1 VSTGARYA
9 LGMDYGTA
17 SCRAIVVR
25 LDDGHEIA
33 ASTFDYPSGDGG
45 VITARDDS
53 LVARQ
58 HPRDYLEGLE
68 AIMRGA
74 VAAARDADPA
84 FDPAAVAGIGVATT
98 GSTPMP
104 VDASGRPLALD
115 PDFEGDLDA
124 MAWLWKDHTAHEEA
138 EAITRLAR
146 ATRPQYVAACGNVY
160 SAEWFWAKAWHCS
173 RVAPRVF
180 EAAASWVELCD
191 LLPAVLI
198 GRTDPQSMPR
208 SVCAAGHKAMFDA
221 RWGGLPDAEFLAE
234 LDPGLAELRARLF
247 DTALEAGDRAGGLCD
262 EWARRTGL
270 RPGTPVAIGGF
281 DAHAA
286 ALGAGVAEG
295 VFVSVMGTSTCDVTV
310 QPVDRAAWSLPG
322 VCGVVAG
329 SVLPGFVGIEA
340 GQSGVGDMFRWFVDG
355 FVPESIGATRAERY
369 AALSAAAAELAPGEH
384 GLVAL
389 DWAGGNRSI
398 LVDHTLSGL
407 IVGLN
412 LQTEPHHVFQA
423 LVESTAFGARRIIEH
438 LEEHGVPLHEIV
450 ASGGLPGRNP
460 GLMQTYADVLGRR
473 IRVSASEQTSAR
485 GAAMLGAL
493 AAGAEGG
500 GFSTPAE
507 AQQAIVRFRDEEYV
521 PDAAA
526 HAVYDRLYAL
536 FCRLHDALG
545 LPGQDEGVG
554 PVMRELFAL
563 RTAAATPV
571 AS

>member
-1 VSTGARYA
+1 MTGARYA

-17 SCRAIVVR
+17 SCRALVVR
-25 LDDGHEIA
+25 LDDGVEIA
-33 ASTFDYPSGDGG
+33 ESTFDYPSGDGG
-45 VITARDDS
+45 VITSTDDS

-58 HPRDYLEGLE
+58 HPGDYLLGLE
-68 AIMRGA
+68 SIMRG
-74 VAAARDADPA
+74 VTAAAHDADPA
-84 FDPAAVAGIGVATT
+84 FDPAAVVGIGVATT

-104 VDASGRPLALD
+104 VDASGQPLALD
-115 PDFEGDLDA
+115 PKFEDDLDA

-138 EAITRLAR
+138 EAITRAAR
-146 ATRPQYVAACGNVY
+146 GTRPEYVAACGNVY

-173 RVAPRVF
+173 RVAPHVF

-198 GRTDPQSMPR
+198 GDTDPRRMPR
-208 SVCAAGHKAMFDA
+208 SVCAAGHKAMFDQ

-234 LDPGLAELRARLF
+234 LDPALAELRARLF
-247 DTALEAGDRAGGLCD
+247 ESALDAGARAGELGA
-262 EWARRTGL
+262 EWAERTGL

-286 ALGAGVAEG
+286 ALGAGVQEG

-310 QPVDRAAWSLPG
+310 QPVDRAAASLPG

-329 SVLPGFVGIEA
+329 SVIPGFVGIEA

-355 FVPESIGATRAERY
+355 FVPEASGATRAERY
-369 AALSAAAAELAPGEH
+369 AELSGAAAALEPGEH

-412 LQTEPHHVFQA
+412 LQTQPHHVFQA
-423 LVESTAFGARRIIEH
+423 LIESTAFGARRIVEH

-450 ASGGLPGRNP
+450 ASGGLPGRNA
-460 GLMQTYADVLGRR
+460 GLMQTYANVLGRR
-473 IRVSASEQTSAR
+473 IRVSASEQTSAL

-500 GFSTPAE
+500 GFATPAD
-507 AQQAIVRFRDEEYV
+507 AQDAVVRFREEEYV
-521 PDAAA
+521 PEEAARE
-526 HAVYDRLYAL
+526 VYDRLYDL
-536 FCRLHDALG
+536 YLRMHDAFG
-545 LPGQDEGVG
+545 IPGQTDSVG

-563 RTAAATPV
+563 RTAAAPAV

>member
-1 VSTGARYA
+1 MAGARYA

-17 SCRAIVVR
+17 SCRAIIVR
-25 LDDGHEIA
+25 LDDGVEIA
-33 ASTFDYPSGDGG
+33 ESTFDYPTGNGG
-45 VITARDDS
+45 VLTSDDDS

-58 HPRDYLEGLE
+58 HPRDYLLGLE
-68 AIMRGA
+68 SIMRG
-74 VAAARDADPA
+74 VTAAADEADAG
-84 FDPAAVAGIGVATT
+84 FDAAAVVGIGVATT

-104 VDASGRPLALD
+104 VDAAGRPLALD
-115 PDFEGDLDA
+115 PGFEDDLDA

-138 EAITRLAR
+138 EAITEAAR
-146 ATRPQYVAACGNVY
+146 ATRPEYVAACGNVY
-160 SAEWFWAKAWHCS
+160 SAEWFWAKAWRCS
-173 RVAPRVF
+173 RVAPHVF
-180 EAAASWVELCD
+180 RAAASWVELCD

-198 GRTDPQSMPR
+198 GETDPRRMPR
-208 SVCAAGHKAMFDA
+208 SVCAAGHKAMFDQ
-221 RWGGLPDAEFLAE
+221 RWGGLPDAGFLGE
-234 LDPGLAELRARLF
+234 LDPALADLRSRLF
-247 DTALEAGDRAGGLCD
+247 DSALEAGARAGGLGT
-262 EWARRTGL
+262 EWAERTGL

-286 ALGAGVAEG
+286 ALGAGVGEG

-310 QPVDRAAWSLPG
+310 QPVERAAESLPG

-329 SVLPGFVGIEA
+329 SVTPGFVGIEA

-355 FVPESIGATRAERY
+355 FVPDASGTTRAARY
-369 AALSAAAAELAPGEH
+369 AALSEAAAALAPGEH

-412 LQTEPHHVFQA
+412 LQTQPHHVFQA
-423 LVESTAFGARRIIEH
+423 LIESTAFGARRIVEH

-460 GLMQTYADVLGRR
+460 GLMQTYANVLGRR
-473 IRVSASEQTSAR
+473 IRVSASEQTSAL

-500 GFSTPAE
+500 GFGSPAE
-507 AQQAIVRFRDEEYV
+507 AQDAVVRFRDDDYV
-521 PDAAA
+521 PDDATRE
-526 HAVYDRLYAL
+526 VYDRLYGVY
-536 FCRLHDALG
+536 CRMHDAFG
-545 LPGQDEGVG
+545 VPGQADGVG

-563 RTAAATPV
+563 RTAAASAV